1 MISERKPFTRLK
13 SIDNIPQIISNTKLR
28 QSIGRPTYTYP
39 ITKVEQPIYYSN
51 QIIIEDMTYENTN
64 YYLTSNGFTSNEIEL
79 QSSLHTKLFS

>member
-39 ITKVEQPIYYSN
+39 ITKVEQPIYY
-51 QIIIEDMTYENTN
+51 IRK
-64 YYLTSNGFTSNEIEL
+64 
-79 QSSLHTKLFS
+79 H